1 MADSKAWNGARFIL
15 ATISCAL
22 AVAAFA
28 TEPITSRGAA
38 IEAAKRYTR
47 GRCTEVPCR
56 YRAEHEGRQ
65 WRVWVQPGKRNARGQ
80 ATFPSPGRQIILF
93 FDHDGNLIRR
103 IEGE

>member
-1 MADSKAWNGARFIL
+1 MTLHSPARVVVAAIF
-15 ATISCAL
+15 CAL
-22 AVAAFA
+22 AAAAFA

-38 IEAAKRYTR
+38 IDAAKRYTR
-47 GRCTEVPCR
+47 ARCTEVPCK

-65 WRVWVQPGKRNARGQ
+65 WRVWVQLGKRNARGQ
-80 ATFPSPGRQIILF
+80 AIFPSPGRRIILF

>member
-1 MADSKAWNGARFIL
+1 MTDSKAWKAARAVL
-15 ATISCAL
+15 ATLSCAI
-22 AVAAFA
+22 AASALA
-28 TEPITSRGAA
+28 TEPIASRGAA

-47 GRCTEVPCR
+47 ARCAEVPCK

-65 WRVWVQPGKRNARGQ
+65 WRVWVQLGKRSSRGP
-80 ATFPSPGRQIILF
+80 ARQIILF